1 MTFPVPRGLVGVFKD
16 GVLMTWRNLL
26 TLVGLNLAWVALAW
40 TLVLAGPATLGVYH
54 LIATRLRED
63 LEIDVRALPRL
74 VLRFLGP
81 GLLWALATVA
91 FVGLFYANVTVWPR
105 FLPPFGTTL
114 VLMVW
119 LYLLWLFVALQPFL
133 LEALAVKGLRF
144 LPAWRDAFLGLAR
157 VPFEGH
163 VSVLFG
169 VILLVAGLY
178 FRTLAPVVLIALGL
192 TFAAAL
198 VAPFREQPEPQD
210 VIEEEEVRA

>member
-1 MTFPVPRGLVGVFKD
+1 MTFAAPRGLIDIFKD
-16 GVLMTWRNLL
+16 GALMTWRNLL
-26 TLVGLNLAWVALAW
+26 TLVWLNLAWVAMAW
-40 TLVLAGPATLGVYH
+40 TLILLGPATLAVYH
-54 LIATRLRED
+54 LVATRLRED
-63 LEIDVRALPRL
+63 LEIDFRLLPRL
-74 VLRFLGP
+74 VLRFLGS
-81 GLLWALATVA
+81 GLLWALSAVMFA
-91 FVGLFYANVTVWPR
+91 VLFYANTTVWPR
-105 FLPPFGTTL
+105 FLPPFGTTV

-133 LEALAVKGLRF
+133 LEALAVREARF

-157 VPFEGH
+157 QPFEGH

-198 VAPFREQPEPQD
+198 VAPLRERPEPQD
-210 VIEEEEVRA
+210 VVEEEEATA